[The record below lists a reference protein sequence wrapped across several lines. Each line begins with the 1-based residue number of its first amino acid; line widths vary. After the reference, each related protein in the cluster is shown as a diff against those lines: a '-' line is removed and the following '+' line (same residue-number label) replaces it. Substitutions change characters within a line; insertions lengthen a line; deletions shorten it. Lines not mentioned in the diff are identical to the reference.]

1 MDLKALG
8 SFEMGPNIPGVA
20 SDEGR
25 GFVLATCM
33 SDDGDQRL
41 AGRSRFMKGRP
52 FFSNFNAAS

>member
-41 AGRSRFMKGRP
+41 AGRSSCYEGKA
-52 FFSNFNAAS
+52 FF

>member
-8 SFEMGPNIPGVA
+8 SFETGPNIPGVA

-41 AGRSRFMKGRP
+41 AGRSPRCKGKV
-52 FFSNFNAAS
+52 FF